1 MFQKATKSQ
10 CRARVAIAG
19 PSGSG
24 KTYTGLIIATVLAE
38 GGKIAVIDSERG
50 SASKYAD
57 EFDFDV
63 CELTSFSPHEYI
75 KAIRGAEDAGAA
87 AILIDSLSHAWSGI
101 GGALE
106 MVDNATARSRS
117 GNSYAAWRE
126 VTPVHNALVD
136 AMLQCRSHLVA
147 TMRSKTEYVLEEGP
161 GGKKTPRKIG
171 MAPVQRDGM
180 EYEFDIFADMDF
192 ENRLIVSKTRCKAL
206 RQLVVPTPGT
216 DFAQKIL
223 DWVSDGAPVDEAEK
237 RKPASPPPEPSAN
250 GQAKPAAK
258 PAPKAKALADF
269 ATPATLATAL
279 GNMLDKKPVKSDPKR
294 WQELYDECGAIATEK
309 TAPGGIW
316 TSESCDT
323 LHVVLDRIKGALDLE
338 KESEVFSG

>member
-1 MFQKATKSQ
+1 MFLKATKSQ

-24 KTYTGLIIATVLAE
+24 KTYTGLIIATGLAE

-57 EFDFDV
+57 DFDFDV
-63 CELTSFSPHEYI
+63 CELTTFSPHEYI
-75 KAIRGAEDAGAA
+75 KAIKEAEDAGYA
-87 AILIDSLSHAWSGI
+87 AILVDSLSHAWSGI

-206 RQLVVPTPGT
+206 RQLVVPTPGP
-216 DFAQKIL
+216 DFAKKIL
-223 DWVSDGAPVDEAEK
+223 DWVTDGAPVDPEAVALAP
-237 RKPASPPPEPSAN
+237 KPTPEPSTN
-250 GQAKPAAK
+250 GKPKPAKKTKTWADC
-258 PAPKAKALADF
+258 ATASELAKALADMKAKHPVNTAAEKWAGIYRECIGIA
-269 ATPATLATAL
+269 ATRNAT
-279 GNMLDKKPVKSDPKR
+279 
-294 WQELYDECGAIATEK
+294 GAWTED
-309 TAPGGIW
+309 
-316 TSESCDT
+316 SCDE
-323 LHVVLDRIKGALDLE
+323 LNRVLDSVQSAINLE
-338 KESEVFSG
+338 TQSQEAFSGK